1 MGRWMVPREVHG
13 DGRFVIP
20 RRDFVPA
27 YLKTYEE
34 GRLKDKVEEALSHLG
49 PSCRVCPRLCKGV
62 DRLANEF
69 GVCRVGR
76 YARVA
81 SAFPHFGEED
91 VLRGWR
97 GSGTIF
103 FSWCN
108 LRCVFCLP
116 PDTMIVTEKGV
127 MPIQEIFDMGEDEVR
142 YGEGQVR
149 FLYGKLRVV
158 TRRSQL
164 APVTKVFR
172 HFFRGDLI
180 RIQPHYCPTLLLT
193 PNHEV
198 FVAHPSD
205 PSRVMKI
212 RASELTPEHW
222 LILPKRVG
230 EDPCATPSVLEILL
244 KERTFFRKSPPI
256 RVPADQLSLLFAQ
269 PLTSQELSRK
279 TGYHPAY
286 VRKLRGQWYKGLLPM
301 RPDDILEAENR
312 LVQEDTVRFKTEKRP
327 GIPAQIPL
335 TRELAW
341 ILGIYC
347 AEGHITAIKNHP
359 HSYRVVLSFGLHE
372 GKLARKVARLF
383 GRAFGVRAQ
392 LRMRR
397 TTITVEV
404 GKTSLALLFKHLCG
418 WDAQTKRVPDMIFTS
433 PREILQAFLS
443 GLLRGDGHETP
454 SHWILTTTSRDL
466 AFGVFELGLR
476 LGVVPS
482 VYTWHPDSIRVIE
495 GRSVRQPPLFLVKLP
510 KARPRRVRWKDMG
523 TFYLIPIRKIERQP
537 YEGWVYNLEVNDPD
551 HSYVASFVA
560 VSNCQNFEISQLGEG
575 EELTPKELARLMIR
589 LQEMGCHN
597 INFVTPEHVVPQI
610 VEALPYAI
618 EMGLRIPIVYN
629 TSAYDSLESLRIMEG
644 LVDIYM
650 PDFKLWTP
658 ERSRKYLL
666 ASNYPEVARQAI
678 AEMHRQVGEL
688 KVDEEGLAVRGV
700 LVRHLVMPGL
710 LDETREIMRWLAGL
724 SKDTYVNIMDQYYPA
739 WKAKTDPRYA
749 EINRR
754 VFRREMEEAYR
765 MAREAG
771 LWRFDVRWRVV
782 IPGIEWLMIE

>member
-1 MGRWMVPREVHG
+1 MGRWVIPPEVHG
-13 DGRFVIP
+13 NGRFLLP
-20 RRDFVPA
+20 RREFVPA

-34 GRLKDKVEEALSHLG
+34 GRLKEKVEEALAHLG

-62 DRLANEF
+62 DRLANAF

-116 PDTMIVTEKGV
+116 PDAMIITEKGI
-127 MPIQEIFDMGEDEVR
+127 MSIQEIFELGENESWW
-142 YGEGQVR
+142 GEGQVR
-149 FLYGKLRVV
+149 FLHGKLRVL
-158 TRRSQL
+158 TRFSQF
-164 APVTKVFR
+164 APVTKAFR
-172 HFFRGDLI
+172 HFFEGELI
-180 RIQPHYCPTLLLT
+180 YIKPYYCPPLLLT
-193 PNHEV
+193 PNHHLFAV
-198 FVAHPSD
+198 HPSN
-205 PSRVMKI
+205 PSKVLKL
-212 RASELTPEHW
+212 RADQLTEEHW
-222 LILPKRVG
+222 LILPKREIESQSVTIRTVDLLQG
-230 EDPCATPSVLEILL
+230 ENV
-244 KERTFFRKSPPI
+244 FFRKSPDP
-256 RVPADQLSLLFAQ
+256 RVSRERLAQLFAQ
-269 PLTSQELSRK
+269 PITSYAISQE

-286 VRKLRGQWYKGLLPM
+286 IPKLRGQWRKGLL
-301 RPDDILEAENR
+301 DIRSDRVSENI
-312 LVQEDTVRFKTEKRP
+312 LVQEGTTVRFKTEKRP
-327 GIPAQIPL
+327 GLPARFLL
-335 TRELAW
+335 TPELAW
-341 ILGIYC
+341 LLGIYC
-347 AEGHITAIKNHP
+347 AEGHVSASKARP
-359 HSYRVVLSFGLHE
+359 HSYRIVFSFGLHE
-372 GKLARKVARLF
+372 KSLARKVAALLR
-383 GRAFGVRAQ
+383 RQFGVRPQ
-392 LRMRR
+392 CVERR
-397 TTITVEV
+397 TTLTVEV

-418 WDAQTKRVPDMIFTS
+418 HDARTKRVPDMIFS
-433 PREILQAFLS
+433 AREEILQAFLG
-443 GLLRGDGHETP
+443 GLLDGDGHEQGNY
-454 SHWILTTTSRDL
+454 SVLTTTSPLL
-466 AFGVFELGLR
+466 ALGAFELGLR
-476 LGVVPS
+476 LGMVPS
-482 VYTWHPDSIRVIE
+482 VHIWHPDPVKIIE
-495 GRSVRQPPLFLVKLP
+495 GRVVRQSTLYFVKFP
-510 KARPRRVRWKDMG
+510 KAQRRVRWKDYG
-523 TFYLIPIRKIERQP
+523 AFYLIPIRKIERRA
-537 YEGWVYNLEVNDPD
+537 YKGWVYNLEVDDPD
-551 HSYVASFVA
+551 HSYIASFVA

-618 EMGLRIPIVYN
+618 EMGLRVPLVYN
-629 TSAYDSLESLRIMEG
+629 TSAYDSMESLRVMEG

-688 KVDEEGLAVRGV
+688 KVDEDGLAVRGV

-724 SKDTYVNIMDQYYPA
+724 SKDTYVNLMDQYHPA
-739 WKAKTDPRYA
+739 WKARTDPRYA

-754 VFRREMEEAYR
+754 VFRREMEEAFR

-771 LWRFDVRWRVV
+771 LWRFDVRWRMV
-782 IPGIEWLMIE
+782 IPGIEWIAVE